1 MEADSMSAPSWYSLN
16 KGVSPNEGEFLQ
28 SASSTSTVPI
38 TDPTDVWSDVHHER
52 HCLLLLLQ
60 TLTESEWN
68 EPSLCA
74 DWRVRDVVGHM
85 VSETTMTLPKVVKGM
100 VKSRFRINRFLA
112 ADARERGRRSIPDLV
127 EDFQIAMPT
136 RTHLPGLSSLSMLED
151 IIIHSLDIRRPLRR
165 AHAVP
170 ERRMSSVA
178 TDLWASRF
186 FPGHKLFRDL
196 RVMAIDSKW
205 YAGDGPVVT
214 GPIESLVLVMSG
226 RLSDLGKLEG
236 EGIATVQERA
246 AHL

>member
-1 MEADSMSAPSWYSLN
+1 MKLSKNKSA
-16 KGVSPNEGEFLQ
+16 E
-28 SASSTSTVPI
+28 
-38 TDPTDVWSDVHHER
+38 PTNVWIDVHEER
-52 HCLLLLLQ
+52 QSLLLLLE
-60 TLTESEWN
+60 TLTQSEWD

-74 DWRVRDVVGHM
+74 GWRVRDVVGHM
-85 VSETTMTLPKVVKGM
+85 VSETTMTLPGVVKGM
-100 VKSRFRINRFLA
+100 VGSGFRINRFIA
-112 ADARERGRRSIPDLV
+112 VDARERGRRPVPDLI
-127 EDFQIAMPT
+127 EDFQIAIPT
-136 RTHLPGLSSLSMLED
+136 RTHLRGLSSLSMLED
-151 IIIHSLDIRRPLRR
+151 IIIHSLDIRRPLHR

-196 RVMAIDSKW
+196 RVMAIDSEW
-205 YAGDGPVVT
+205 CAGDGPDVT

>member
-1 MEADSMSAPSWYSLN
+1 
-16 KGVSPNEGEFLQ
+16 
-28 SASSTSTVPI
+28 
-38 TDPTDVWSDVHHER
+38 
-52 HCLLLLLQ
+52 
-60 TLTESEWN
+60 
-68 EPSLCA
+68 
-74 DWRVRDVVGHM
+74 M

-196 RVMAIDSKW
+196 RVMAIDSEW
-205 YAGDGPVVT
+205 CAGDGPVVA

-226 RLSDLGKLEG
+226 RLSDLGKLKG
-236 EGIATVQERA
+236 EGIARVQERA